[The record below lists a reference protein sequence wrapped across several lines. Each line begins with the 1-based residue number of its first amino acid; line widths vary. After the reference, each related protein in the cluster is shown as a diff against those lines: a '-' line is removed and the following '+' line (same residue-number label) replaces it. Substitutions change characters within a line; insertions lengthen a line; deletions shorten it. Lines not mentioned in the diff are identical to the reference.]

1 MRYENP
7 PCHLALFEPE
17 IPPNTGN
24 ISRLCAGNG
33 VPLHLVGKLGFSL
46 DDKQLKRAGLDYW
59 PHVDLRLYQDL
70 DELRSSLPGAR
81 LWLFSTK
88 STALYTSVRYQPGDC
103 LVFGPETRGLP
114 ESLLAA
120 HPEDCVIIPM
130 RANTIRS
137 LNLSSAAAIGLYE
150 ALRQMGT
157 DK

>member
-1 MRYENP
+1 VRYENP

-33 VPLHLVGKLGFSL
+33 VPLHLTGKLGFSL

-59 PHVDLRLYQDL
+59 PHVDLRLPRDL
-70 DELRSSLPGAR
+70 DDLRASLPGAR

-88 STALYTSVRYQPGDC
+88 ATAMYTSVRYQPGDC

-114 ESLLAA
+114 ESFLSA

-150 ALRQMGT
+150 ALRQMGG
-157 DK
+157 

>member
-59 PHVDLRLYQDL
+59 PHVDLRLHADL
-70 DELRSSLPGAR
+70 DGLRAALPGAR

-88 STALYTSVRYQPGDC
+88 ASTCYTDVRFTPGDC

-114 ESLLAA
+114 ESFLAA
-120 HPEDCVIIPM
+120 HPEDCLLIPM

-137 LNLSSAAAIGLYE
+137 LNLSSAAAVGLYE
-150 ALRQMGT
+150 LLRQLA
-157 DK
+157 D